1 MSERLM
7 MSEEECRK
15 KIKELLQ
22 IPKEDLLTKYM
33 FQEQEIERLNN
44 LVDSTTQLY
53 LKELSEKGKVDDLA
67 CKMFNT
73 LEENIK

>member
-1 MSERLM
+1 M

-22 IPKEDLLTKYM
+22 MPKEDLLTKYM

>member
-22 IPKEDLLTKYM
+22 MPKEDLLTKYM

>member
-1 MSERLM
+1 MN
-7 MSEEECRK
+7 
-15 KIKELLQ
+15 
-22 IPKEDLLTKYM
+22 KEDIIKLSDGNIYYRFEYCDFLYSKLEEL
-33 FQEQEIERLNN
+33 QSRI
-44 LVDSTTQLY
+44 DKATQLY